1 MLEGIG
7 STHCAAGDSQQ
18 VLKEH
23 TPCTGVALH
32 LFDEL
37 NLADF
42 SFAIFKNNVLLLCT
56 VELNMFVHFHQ
67 ESMGLDVR

>member
-7 STHCAAGDSQQ
+7 STRCAAGDSQQ

-37 NLADF
+37 NLAD
-42 SFAIFKNNVLLLCT
+42 SVLQ
-56 VELNMFVHFHQ
+56 FF
-67 ESMGLDVR
+67 